1 MANYRNGPGSK
12 VAGGNQYNKGFMLS
26 FMQGGGQNAAL
37 KYLTENAIPVS
48 VFLITGVKFDG
59 VITAFDQYTICI
71 RDIKEHQQLIYKD
84 KISTLSLRKTPFSS
98 QRPVPGREGPREAAS
113 KE

>member
-1 MANYRNGPGSK
+1 MSNYHNGTGSK
-12 VAGGNQYNKGFMLS
+12 AAGNQFSKGFMLS

-37 KYLTENAIPVS
+37 KYLTENTIPVS

-71 RDIKEHQQLIYKD
+71 RDIKDHQQLIYKD
-84 KISTLSLRKTPFSS
+84 KISTLALRKSPFQS
-98 QRPVPGREGPREAAS
+98 QKNPAGQAGAGKPQSPRE
-113 KE
+113 

>member
-1 MANYRNGPGSK
+1 MANYHNGIGSK
-12 VAGGNQYNKGFMLS
+12 AAGNQINKGFMLS

-37 KYLTENAIPVS
+37 KYLTDNAISVS

-71 RDIKEHQQLIYKD
+71 RDIKDHQQLIYKD
-84 KISTLSLRKTPFSS
+84 KISTLALRKNQFPSQKSQSS
-98 QRPVPGREGPREAAS
+98 KAGAKQPQS
-113 KE
+113 TKE

>member
-1 MANYRNGPGSK
+1 MANYHNGSGSK
-12 VAGGNQYNKGFMLS
+12 AAGNQFNKGFMLS

-84 KISTLSLRKTPFSS
+84 KISTLAMRKS
-98 QRPVPGREGPREAAS
+98 QFPPKAPDGQTGAKPAAP